1 MVLDLVGEILR
12 SLISAL
18 LALLCAT
25 GFFYDFIIDDLA
37 YIAVSVDSFDIL
49 AHHAMDILRS
59 QIVAADFA
67 CRFICLVCH
76 EPTLLLL
83 REDRV
88 LLLLV
93 GFVLVLLTQG
103 ARQMDLLAGAELG

>member
-12 SLISAL
+12 SLIGAL
-18 LALLCAT
+18 VALLCAT

-37 YIAVSVDSFDIL
+37 YIAVSVDSFNIL

-76 EPTLLLL
+76 EPALLLL
-83 REDRV
+83 GEDRREQPTSA
-88 LLLLV
+88 
-93 GFVLVLLTQG
+93 FTTQSLRLRV
-103 ARQMDLLAGAELG
+103 ATVMRTRVTI